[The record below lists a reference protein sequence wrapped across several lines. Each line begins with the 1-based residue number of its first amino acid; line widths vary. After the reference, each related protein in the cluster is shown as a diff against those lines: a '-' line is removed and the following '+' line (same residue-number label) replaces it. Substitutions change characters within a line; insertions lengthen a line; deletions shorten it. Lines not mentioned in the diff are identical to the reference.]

1 MYWRSICASIRKS
14 GGIKESDNFSDFFHY
29 FSFSHKLIK
38 HFMKIV
44 GNSLVIMHPNIH
56 SASLRSSIHSLRIR
70 MTSYP
75 CNKYE
80 QITPSYRLSVKY
92 IYIYISEI

>member
-1 MYWRSICASIRKS
+1 MKLKICTVKGISVSIGFLQPQVSTQWHHSQTAQK
-14 GGIKESDNFSDFFHY
+14 N
-29 FSFSHKLIK
+29 
-38 HFMKIV
+38 
-44 GNSLVIMHPNIH
+44 
-56 SASLRSSIHSLRIR
+56 SASLRSSLHSLRIR

-92 IYIYISEI
+92 ILTDLLISPL

>member
-1 MYWRSICASIRKS
+1 MICSYLLHGYDVI
-14 GGIKESDNFSDFFHY
+14 
-29 FSFSHKLIK
+29 LILK
-38 HFMKIV
+38 TAQK
-44 GNSLVIMHPNIH
+44 N

-80 QITPSYRLSVKY
+80 QITPHYLLSVTAY
-92 IYIYISEI
+92 VFQPWTNPHDLYFEYLIIRFDYLIIPFDYSIIG